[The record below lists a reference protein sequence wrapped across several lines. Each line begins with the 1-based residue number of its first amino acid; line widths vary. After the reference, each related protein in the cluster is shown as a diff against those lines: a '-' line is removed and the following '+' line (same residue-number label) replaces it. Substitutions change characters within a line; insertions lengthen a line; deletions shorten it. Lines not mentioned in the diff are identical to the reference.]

1 MYTIFSF
8 GISFPVTVDLH
19 VFSPQPL
26 STVSNYN
33 NRPDLDG
40 NAISNR
46 HMPRIHPHIQK
57 FLEIQ

>member
-1 MYTIFSF
+1 MYSILSF
-8 GISFPVTVDLH
+8 GISFPVTVDSH
-19 VFSPQPL
+19 VFPQPR
-26 STVSNYN
+26 STVSSYN